1 MRLGRRKGG
10 LEKKY
15 INLKNVI
22 LNFSLTFAYIV
33 A

>member
-1 MRLGRRKGG
+1 MRLGGRKGG

-22 LNFSLTFAYIV
+22 LNFLPFHYIV

>member
-22 LNFSLTFAYIV
+22 LNFLLTSAYIV